1 MTIAMGMSVA
11 RSARARGGGI
21 AKEGILGWVDGHRDS
36 TSRLSSMGRRD
47 LVSSGDSSS
56 LGSTP
61 SSSSS
66 VSTIGQSISHWRS
79 RSSGQ
84 RTRAHATRGVAS
96 STHFCRLTHART
108 LAHAL
113 MRPPSPSIPEKDFFF
128 AALDQNLRLD
138 GREFLEA
145 RPHSLSFGAELGHVE
160 CSLGKTR
167 YARTLTASR
176 ATATSYYAYFIECWR
191 K

>member
-1 MTIAMGMSVA
+1 
-11 RSARARGGGI
+11 
-21 AKEGILGWVDGHRDS
+21 
-36 TSRLSSMGRRD
+36 
-47 LVSSGDSSS
+47 
-56 LGSTP
+56 
-61 SSSSS
+61 
-66 VSTIGQSISHWRS
+66 
-79 RSSGQ
+79 
-84 RTRAHATRGVAS
+84 
-96 STHFCRLTHART
+96 
-108 LAHAL
+108 

-167 YARTLTASR
+167 YARPDDWR
-176 ATATSYYAYFIECWR
+176 ATAPLLITITQRISYIFFYIYVACWR